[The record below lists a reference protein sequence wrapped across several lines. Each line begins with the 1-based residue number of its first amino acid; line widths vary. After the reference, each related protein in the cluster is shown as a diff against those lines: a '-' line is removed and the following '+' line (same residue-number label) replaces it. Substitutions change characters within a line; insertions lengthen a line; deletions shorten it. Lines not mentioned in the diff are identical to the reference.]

1 MGPGVNLLASDDT
14 DAHKAQDDRSKIC
27 YINIPLLPQDMCA
40 PPATTSCIAKDKDM
54 KPHIL

>member
-27 YINIPLLPQDMCA
+27 YINIPLLPQDMGA
-40 PPATTSCIAKDKDM
+40 PPATTTGIPKDKDT